1 MPISFSTLI
10 GFVFG
15 TLVVMWGASKASSDP
30 KIYLDYGAFLI
41 VVGGTLASSFIGFRA
56 RYILRAL
63 KAIPLI
69 FIRQRISPESLQ
81 DDIRKVLEWNRKVQL
96 GGAKA
101 LDELASDPKE
111 PHFARYLFG
120 LVGTGYKDDELRVF
134 GSTHIEEGYFRN
146 LSQPNILAYMAAAA
160 PAFGM
165 LGTLIGMVAM
175 LSKLDDPTKV
185 GPGLAL
191 AMLATLYGVIF
202 ARFIFLPAS
211 TKVKQLLGIQRFR
224 EYLLLEGVEL
234 ILQKKSALY
243 IQDRLNSFMDP
254 QKFVDISGEKS
265 GKGK

>member
-1 MPISFSTLI
+1 
-10 GFVFG
+10 
-15 TLVVMWGASKASSDP
+15 
-30 KIYLDYGAFLI
+30 
-41 VVGGTLASSFIGFRA
+41 
-56 RYILRAL
+56 
-63 KAIPLI
+63 
-69 FIRQRISPESLQ
+69 
-81 DDIRKVLEWNRKVQL
+81 
-96 GGAKA
+96 
-101 LDELASDPKE
+101 
-111 PHFARYLFG
+111 
-120 LVGTGYKDDELRVF
+120 
-134 GSTHIEEGYFRN
+134 
-146 LSQPNILAYMAAAA
+146 
-160 PAFGM
+160 
-165 LGTLIGMVAM
+165 M